1 MSKKILMSFVLLI
14 FLFSGCKHSEGY
26 GGLATIKGKVFGK
39 DYNSN
44 GDLISQD
51 YIGDVDVYI
60 SKHGETAYFDN
71 INSSYDGSFEF
82 SFLHPGK
89 YDIWVFGDCDSCNWS
104 QTYELKSIEINDKRA
119 TVTLEDIVITF

>member
-1 MSKKILMSFVLLI
+1 MSKKFLMSIILLLFI
-14 FLFSGCKHSEGY
+14 FSACKQSEGY

-39 DYNSN
+39 DFNSN
-44 GDLISQD
+44 GDLVSQD

-71 INSSYDGSFEF
+71 VNTSYDGSFEF
-82 SFLHPGK
+82 SFLHRGK

-104 QTYELKSIEINDKRA
+104 QTFILKTVEISDKRA
-119 TVTLEDIVITF
+119 SVSIEDIIITF